1 MAVSKTDS
9 KARYNGLPR
18 PVSSLPSVSYYDE
31 AHYRRE
37 LREIWY
43 RNWLYVCRADELPG
57 PRDFLTYEIGDQ
69 NILLLRDRDGG
80 LRAFH
85 NTCRHRGSRLCREA
99 RGRLR
104 GNRISCPYHR
114 WTYDLSGALVGVP
127 AADLGEGFDA
137 SDYPL
142 YAVAVREWHG
152 FVFVHLGGADAPPL
166 ERTMDSASDLLDHWP
181 LAEIE
186 VGHGYRRTLA
196 CNWKVFWENYNECYH
211 CPGVHPGLSR
221 LVPLYGRGIMDPL
234 DDPDWAAH
242 ADDSDPRYR
251 GGLRRGAETWSPD
264 GRGTG
269 IDFPDLTPAER
280 AAGHSFITILP
291 TLFLVGYVDH
301 VRAIALKPL
310 SPETTELVGL
320 WLFPPEALRRA
331 ADDVKRVSE
340 FGVQVMEEDA
350 AACELNQQGLHALG
364 HEAGVLLPQ
373 EYEVRRFHD
382 WVRAH
387 LDDG

>member
-1 MAVSKTDS
+1 MTAETADPKT
-9 KARYNGLPR
+9 RYNGLPR
-18 PVSSLPSVSYYDE
+18 AVPSLPSACYYDA
-31 AHYRRE
+31 AHYARE

-43 RNWLYVCRADELPG
+43 RNWLFVGRAAELPA

-69 NILLLRDRDGG
+69 NILLLRDSDGK

-85 NTCRHRGSRLCREA
+85 NTCRHRGSRLCSEA
-99 RGRLR
+99 RGQLR
-104 GNRISCPYHR
+104 GNRITCPYHS

-127 AADLGEGFDA
+127 AIDLGADFDTA
-137 SDYPL
+137 DYPL
-142 YAVAVREWHG
+142 YPVAVREWRG
-152 FVFVHLGGADAPPL
+152 FVFVHLAGDAAQPL
-166 ERTMDSASDLLDHWP
+166 EAAMDPAAQVLDRWP
-181 LAEIE
+181 LAELA
-186 VGHGYRRTLA
+186 VGHHYRRTIG

-221 LVPLYGRGIMDPL
+221 LVPLYGRGIMEPN

-242 ADDSDPRYR
+242 ADDPDPRYR
-251 GGLRRGAETWSPD
+251 GGLRAGAETWSAD

-269 IDFPDLTPAER
+269 IEFAGLTAEER

-310 SPETTELVGL
+310 SAETTEMEGI
-320 WLFPPEALRRA
+320 WLFPPEALERA
-331 ADDVKRVSE
+331 PDDVKRVSA
-340 FGVQVMEEDA
+340 FGEEVMSEDA
-350 AACELNQQGLHALG
+350 AACELNQRGLHALD

-382 WVRAH
+382 WVRRH
-387 LDDG
+387 LAAG

>member
-18 PVSSLPSVSYYDE
+18 PVPSLPSVSYYDE

-104 GNRISCPYHR
+104 GNRISCPYHS

-166 ERTMDSASDLLDHWP
+166 ERAMDPGSDLLDHWP
-181 LAEIE
+181 LAELE

-251 GGLRRGAETWSPD
+251 GERFAQGRVGLHHVCFRARERKHIDELYQLLRAMGATIVHPPEEGTWAPGYYSILFEDPDGLRLEVNHIPG
-264 GRGTG
+264 
-269 IDFPDLTPAER
+269 
-280 AAGHSFITILP
+280 
-291 TLFLVGYVDH
+291 
-301 VRAIALKPL
+301 K
-310 SPETTELVGL
+310 GL
-320 WLFPPEALRRA
+320 LANPPRE
-331 ADDVKRVSE
+331 
-340 FGVQVMEEDA
+340 
-350 AACELNQQGLHALG
+350 
-364 HEAGVLLPQ
+364 
-373 EYEVRRFHD
+373 
-382 WVRAH
+382 
-387 LDDG
+387 